1 MGIPGLGG
9 PGPYC
14 IGMMGREYPG
24 GGPFTFQFDAE
35 GSIGGIGW
43 PYPIPGGMGPNSPGG
58 GGFIIGGGG

>member
-24 GGPFTFQFDAE
+24 GGPFTENKYINLLMEMMAR
-35 GSIGGIGW
+35 
-43 PYPIPGGMGPNSPGG
+43 
-58 GGFIIGGGG
+58 